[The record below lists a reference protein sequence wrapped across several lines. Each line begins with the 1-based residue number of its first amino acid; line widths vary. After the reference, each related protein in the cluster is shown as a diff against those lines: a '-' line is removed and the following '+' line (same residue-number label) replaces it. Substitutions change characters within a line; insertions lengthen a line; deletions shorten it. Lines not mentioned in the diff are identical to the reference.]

1 MPSLEVERGLT
12 STARSHLSG
21 GIILTLAFG
30 CGLLVANL
38 YFGQSIAAPISAST
52 GLPPSLAGVPV
63 TLTQVGYAIA
73 LLLLAPLGDICET
86 RAVVVPIVLIGL
98 LALVAAALS
107 SSPGPFLVA
116 SLGIGICP
124 VGGQILLPYAARLA
138 PEHERGHVV
147 GKVMTGLTLGIML
160 SWPMASF
167 VASVAGW
174 RAIYWLI
181 AAGEAV
187 LAVLLLKVLPSVRP
201 QTSLSYT
208 ALLRSLLPIWRNHAE
223 LRYRAVIHA
232 GLLAAFILFWT
243 AAPLHLAR
251 DFGLGQ
257 QAIGLFALAGVSGA
271 CVAPFVGRIAD
282 AGHRQPRIA
291 RAAQLVALTT
301 AVIPFVIS
309 LFPFIISFFG
319 QRTWAVGLLACAGIV
334 LAAAVTANLILSQ
347 RAIFS
352 LGDDI
357 RTRVNA
363 LYMASIFLAGACG
376 SALGGWGIA
385 TGGWPLAAAFG
396 VALTGGSL
404 LFALLSGAPRSNPR
418 NF

>member
-1 MPSLEVERGLT
+1 MPPLEVEPGLT

-38 YFGQSIAAPISAST
+38 YFGQPLAAPISAST

-116 SLGIGICP
+116 SLLIGICP

-147 GKVMTGLTLGIML
+147 GKVMSGLILGIML
-160 SWPMASF
+160 SRPMGSF

-187 LAVLLLKVLPSVRP
+187 LAVLLLKVLPSLRP
-201 QTSLSYT
+201 QTSLSYM

-282 AGHRQPRIA
+282 AGHRKPRIA

-301 AVIPFVIS
+301 AVIPFVIVFWS
-309 LFPFIISFFG
+309 PHMGCGI
-319 QRTWAVGLLACAGIV
+319 VGLRGHRSGRSRDRKSDPF
-334 LAAAVTANLILSQ
+334 AARHLFTRGRHSDESECPLHGVHLS
-347 RAIFS
+347 RRCLRLRPRW
-352 LGDDI
+352 LGY
-357 RTRVNA
+357 RHGR
-363 LYMASIFLAGACG
+363 MAARGRFRGC
-376 SALGGWGIA
+376 
-385 TGGWPLAAAFG
+385 FD
-396 VALTGGSL
+396 
-404 LFALLSGAPRSNPR
+404 RR
-418 NF
+418 

>member
-12 STARSHLSG
+12 STAGSHLSG

-38 YFGQSIAAPISAST
+38 YFGQPLAAPISAST

-107 SSPGPFLVA
+107 SSPGPFLVS
-116 SLGIGICP
+116 SLLIGISP

-147 GKVMTGLTLGIML
+147 GKVMSGLLLGIML
-160 SWPMASF
+160 SRPMGSF

-187 LAVLLLKVLPSVRP
+187 LAVLLLKVLPSLRP

-232 GLLAAFILFWT
+232 GLIAAYILFWT

-334 LAAAVTANLILSQ
+334 LGAAVTANLILSQ
-347 RAIFS
+347 HAIFS

-363 LYMASIFLAGACG
+363 LYMAFIFLAGACG
-376 SALGGWGIA
+376 SALGGWSIA
-385 TGGWPLAAAFG
+385 TGGWPLAAALG
-396 VALTGGSL
+396 LALTGVK
-404 LFALLSGAPRSNPR
+404 FGARSS
-418 NF
+418 

>member
-1 MPSLEVERGLT
+1 MSSLEVERGLT
-12 STARSHLSG
+12 SPARSHLSG

-38 YFGQSIAAPISAST
+38 YFGQPLAAPISAST

-147 GKVMTGLTLGIML
+147 GKIMSGLILGIML
-160 SWPMASF
+160 SRPMGSF

-187 LAVLLLKVLPSVRP
+187 LAVLLLKVLPSLRP

-223 LRYRAVIHA
+223 LRYRAVIHG

-243 AAPLHLAR
+243 AAPLHLTR

-309 LFPFIISFFG
+309 FFG
-319 QRTWAVGLLACAGIV
+319 HRIWAVGLLACAGIV
-334 LAAAVTANLILSQ
+334 LDAAVTANMILSQ

-352 LGDDI
+352 LGDEI

-404 LFALLSGAPRSNPR
+404 LFALLSGVPRSNPR
-418 NF
+418 NC